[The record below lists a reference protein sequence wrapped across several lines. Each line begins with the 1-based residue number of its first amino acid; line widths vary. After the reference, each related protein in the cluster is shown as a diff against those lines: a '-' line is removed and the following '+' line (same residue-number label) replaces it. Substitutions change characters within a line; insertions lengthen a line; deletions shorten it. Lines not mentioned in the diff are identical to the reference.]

1 MKKVGICNNRIR
13 QVAVDYKK
21 KEEDIIV
28 MLLGVRVLTMNFIYI
43 KFYIKS
49 IHLIYIYNLSKNHY

>member
-21 KEEDIIV
+21 KEDMIV
-28 MLLGVRVLTMNFIYI
+28 KLLGIRVLTMNFIYI
-43 KFYIKS
+43 KFFIKS
-49 IHLIYIYNLSKNHY
+49 IHLIYIYNLSKNYY